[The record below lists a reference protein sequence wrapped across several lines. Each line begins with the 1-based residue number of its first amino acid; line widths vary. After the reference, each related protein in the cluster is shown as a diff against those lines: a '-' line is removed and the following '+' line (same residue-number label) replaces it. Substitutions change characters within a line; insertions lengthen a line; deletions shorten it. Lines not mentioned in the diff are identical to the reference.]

1 MALLRETRHRAS
13 AEKILE
19 MLNSELYKLVVGYV
33 EIRFEAKKNQ
43 TIADKKNVIFLI
55 FF

>member
-1 MALLRETRHRAS
+1 
-13 AEKILE
+13 

-43 TIADKKNVIFLI
+43 TIADKKKGD
-55 FF
+55 FFDFFKNKQK